1 MRCKISYDASV
12 KCSLLHQICIEYDD
26 YICCSHRLMEMSF
39 EAESSGQQ
47 CDSTSKLDYLQNNIL
62 KKLWVHKYAWPFLQ
76 PVDPTSLELP
86 DYFDIITEP
95 MDFKTVKNRLQDGV
109 YKEPE
114 ECIHDFRLVFTN
126 CLAYNRPTDDIVHM
140 CKVLQNSFENRLE
153 HMLANEDK
161 LAELQSRGLVDSPDT
176 NPDRFESQP
185 EPGSQ
190 EKTNRALKRRSEST
204 PSALSNNDSSQ
215 SESVTKRRRESAR
228 QVKRPN
234 LEIDYSTGPQFS
246 QKKTKLNVQLKYC
259 NNILKELLSQK
270 YKDLNWPFRQPVD
283 PVGLGLPDYYEI
295 IKEPIDLGTIRKNMD
310 NREYKAGETFASD
323 VRRVFTNCY
332 KYNPPDNQVVQLA
345 HKLQDIFEVRW
356 AKIPQFASQFASTI
370 YPKYSTAGSSST
382 RIPSISS
389 NNRENTSKNSS
400 HTVPSYISDSSSDL
414 DLSSDDEV
422 TIEKFLSGDAIDSDP
437 EEVRIKSFKRLE
449 SLVSKASDGS
459 RGGMSGELAK
469 IRETSRLTDSICGM
483 SLSLKQPHTRYV
495 PKQLKHDHSM
505 ISNGKQRHPP
515 SLAQEPAT
523 HTKAHHTKSPKLPPQ
538 LSPQQQQKQLQKQLQ
553 QQKKK
558 KLQLQLLQ
566 QPAKSTKTAQ
576 IPEVQV
582 SKVALPITKLDPAS
596 TPAKRKDRV
605 RKPSTK
611 VRSSK
616 PVRST
621 PSQQKPKSQRYRRH
635 PHIESSDEEDSRSM
649 TYDEKRQLSL
659 DINKLPGEKL
669 GRIVHIIQSR
679 EMSFQDS
686 SPDVIEIDFET
697 LRSSTLRELEKFVHS
712 CLKKSKKASK
722 SLAVNE
728 KARQKAEL
736 ERKIQNIHR
745 NSQASTG
752 HKYVKSGVA
761 QSASTATKST
771 SRLSESSSSDSES
784 SSGSGSSTSSDS
796 DSDNSEE
803 NNKTKQV
810 KSPTDS
816 TRPLSGNGNSNPN
829 TSKTSFQLFKKKAL
843 LKDTAVSQK
852 TSGLF

>member
-1 MRCKISYDASV
+1 
-12 KCSLLHQICIEYDD
+12 
-26 YICCSHRLMEMSF
+26 MEVSF
-39 EAESSGQQ
+39 EEAESSGQQ
-47 CDSTSKLDYLQNNIL
+47 CDSTSKLDYLQNNIM

-86 DYFDIITEP
+86 DYFDIISEP
-95 MDFKTVKNRLQDGV
+95 MDFKTIKNRLQDGV

-114 ECIHDFRLVFTN
+114 ECIRDFRRVFTN
-126 CLAYNRPTDDIVHM
+126 CLTYNRPTDDIVHM

-161 LAELQSRGLVDSPDT
+161 LAELQSRGMVDSPDT

-185 EPGSQ
+185 EPKSQ
-190 EKTNRALKRRSEST
+190 EKANRAVKRRSEST
-204 PSALSNNDSSQ
+204 PSAPSNNDSTQ

-270 YKDLNWPFRQPVD
+270 YKDLNWPFRLPVD
-283 PVGLGLPDYYEI
+283 PVELGLPDYYEI

-310 NREYKAGETFASD
+310 RREYKTGEAFASD
-323 VRRVFTNCY
+323 VRRVFSNCY

-356 AKIPQFASQFASTI
+356 AKIPQYSQFAGSN
-370 YPKYSTAGSSST
+370 YPKYSTVGSSST

-389 NNRENTSKNSS
+389 NNRENTSKSSS
-400 HTVPSYISDSSSDL
+400 HTYTIPSYISDSSSDI
-414 DLSSDDEV
+414 DISSDEV

-437 EEVRIKSFKRLE
+437 EEVRIKSFRRLE
-449 SLVSKASDGS
+449 SLVSKVSDGS
-459 RGGMSGELAK
+459 GGGISGELAK

-483 SLSLKQPHTRYV
+483 SLSLKQPHRKYI
-495 PKQLKHDHSM
+495 PKQLKQDHSM
-505 ISNGKQRHPP
+505 ISNGKQKHPP
-515 SLAQEPAT
+515 SLAQESVT
-523 HTKAHHTKSPKLPPQ
+523 HTKAHHTKLPKLPP
-538 LSPQQQQKQLQKQLQ
+538 LPPPQQSVKPPK
-553 QQKKK
+553 
-558 KLQLQLLQ
+558 
-566 QPAKSTKTAQ
+566 ASQ
-576 IPEVQV
+576 IQEAQV

-621 PSQQKPKSQRYRRH
+621 PSQQKAKSQRYRRH

-697 LRSSTLRELEKFVHS
+697 LRSSTLRELEKFVNS

-722 SLAVNE
+722 SLAINE

-736 ERKIQNIHR
+736 ERKIQNIQR
-745 NSQASTG
+745 NSSQASAG
-752 HKYVKSGVA
+752 HKYLKSGVA

-796 DSDNSEE
+796 DSDNSGDHS
-803 NNKTKQV
+803 KSKQV

-816 TRPLSGNGNSNPN
+816 TRPLSGNGNNNPS
-829 TSKTSFQLFKKKAL
+829 TSKTSFQLYKKKAL

>member
-1 MRCKISYDASV
+1 
-12 KCSLLHQICIEYDD
+12 
-26 YICCSHRLMEMSF
+26 MEMSF
-39 EAESSGQQ
+39 DEAESSGQQ
-47 CDSTSKLDYLQNNIL
+47 CDATSKLDYLQNNIL

-76 PVDPTSLELP
+76 PVDPDSLELP

-95 MDFKTVKNRLQDGV
+95 MDFKTIKNRLQDGI
-109 YKEPE
+109 YKEAE

-126 CLAYNRPTDDIVHM
+126 CLTYNRPTDDIVHM

-161 LAELQSRGLVDSPDT
+161 LAELQSRGLIDSPDTNPDT

-185 EPGSQ
+185 EPKSQ

-204 PSALSNNDSSQ
+204 PSAPSNNDSTQ

-234 LEIDYSTGPQFS
+234 LEIDYSIGPQFS

-283 PVGLGLPDYYEI
+283 PVELRLPDYYEI

-310 NREYKAGETFASD
+310 NREYKTGEAFASD
-323 VRRVFTNCY
+323 VRRVFSNCY

-356 AKIPQFASQFASTI
+356 AKIPQYSSQFTNSN

-400 HTVPSYISDSSSDL
+400 HTVPSYISDSSSDI
-414 DLSSDDEV
+414 DISSDEV

-449 SLVSKASDGS
+449 SLVSKVSDRSG
-459 RGGMSGELAK
+459 RVMSGELAK

-483 SLSLKQPHTRYV
+483 SLSLKQSHTKYV
-495 PKQLKHDHSM
+495 PKQPKQDHTM
-505 ISNGKQRHPP
+505 ISNGKQKHPP
-515 SLAQEPAT
+515 ALAQESVT
-523 HTKAHHTKSPKLPPQ
+523 HTKAHHTKSPKLPP
-538 LSPQQQQKQLQKQLQ
+538 PQP
-553 QQKKK
+553 
-558 KLQLQLLQ
+558 Q
-566 QPAKSTKTAQ
+566 QPAKSSKTAQ
-576 IPEVQV
+576 IQEAQV

-596 TPAKRKDRV
+596 TSAKRKDRV

-621 PSQQKPKSQRYRRH
+621 PTQQKPKSQRYRRH

-722 SLAVNE
+722 SQAINE

-736 ERKIQNIHR
+736 ERKIQNIQR
-745 NSQASTG
+745 NSSQASTG
-752 HKYVKSGVA
+752 HKYLKSGVA
-761 QSASTATKST
+761 QSAGTATKST

-796 DSDNSEE
+796 DSDNSEV
-803 NNKTKQV
+803 NNKSKPV
-810 KSPTDS
+810 KNPADS